1 MSEDKLDITSKVLVW
16 TSENIKFIVIG
27 AAIGILIPL
36 SWNFYQYKV
45 EKGNLLASDLY
56 YELLSIENSS
66 DDLKKFEG
74 KIISEHDGS
83 VYDVLSKFIL
93 SKKEFENKNYDLS
106 KKYLNE
112 IIKININE
120 TYNSLAY
127 IKISLIHIQNKD
139 YNNALD
145 VLAMIE
151 MQSSFKQII
160 SEIKGD
166 IYKFK
171 GDKEKSLEF
180 YNEAISASA
189 INNENLLMKKNSV
202 EN

>member
-16 TSENIKFIVIG
+16 ASENIKFVVIG
-27 AAIGILIPL
+27 AVIGILIPL

-56 YELLSIENSS
+56 YKLLSIENSS

>member
-56 YELLSIENSS
+56 YKLLSIENSS